1 MIIQHTKTFTLN
13 DHVIHRKLMSDLVDC
28 LTQHVIAFVTADL
41 HRTQEP
47 HVEVGVPVLVCK
59 IYKCDTVTCLLFE
72 CQC

>member
-1 MIIQHTKTFTLN
+1 
-13 DHVIHRKLMSDLVDC
+13 MSDLVDC

-47 HVEVGVPVLVCK
+47 HVEVRVPVLVWK